1 MPNEPPNQEDVA
13 ALRGLLAEYVK
24 KRLKPKLE
32 DIEKGLAKATAPD
45 KKAEL
50 EAKRDKLLEEYQPAA
65 WLASAAN
72 RAGQLQYVTHVDKF
86 THPSATGKG
95 GSLAFEARHGAWR
108 DPLVG
113 TWCLGNQLQSD
124 AVGNAAALD
133 VHGLLIIEYQG
144 RTLLAR
150 ILAGDPAMAA
160 ALDDDPERA
169 AMLMNGFAA
178 IAGSGKTPVSH
189 TLTRQVYFPLSGGG
203 YHLLAPL
210 FHTSLVQAV
219 HISLREARFSEKA
232 KEAHQARKDGKSHP
246 VGYSDFPGMV
256 VQAFGGTKP
265 QNISQLNAERHGENW
280 LLPSLPPN
288 WVTKPVRP
296 PMKNGSV
303 FRRIFGNRSEVRELT
318 GHLANLLS
326 STSYNNKN
334 IRNAR
339 AALVDS
345 LCDQLLQFAAELRQL
360 NPGWS
365 ADPACR
371 LDMAEAL
378 WLDPERAA
386 TDEDFAALRGKDEW
400 QEEVAS
406 RFGHWLNRRLERL
419 QKGPIKL
426 HMGDDEHAEWK
437 KLLVEALNGVRK
449 ELHHG

>member
-24 KRLKPKLE
+24 KRLKPKL
-32 DIEKGLAKATAPD
+32 DDLDKSLVKAADPD
-45 KKAEL
+45 KKAAL
-50 EAKRDKLLEEYQPAA
+50 EAKRDKLLKEYQPAA
-65 WLASAAN
+65 WLESAAK
-72 RAGQLQYVTHVDKF
+72 RARQLQYVTHVDKF
-86 THPSATGKG
+86 THPSAIGKD
-95 GSLAFEARHGAWR
+95 GSVAFDARHGAWR

-113 TWCLGNQLQSD
+113 TWCLGEQVQSD

-133 VHGLLIIEYQG
+133 VHGLLIVEYQG
-144 RTLLAR
+144 QTLLAR
-150 ILAGDPAMAA
+150 ILAGDSAMAT

-169 AMLMNGFAA
+169 AMLMKGFAA

-189 TLTRQVYFPLSGGG
+189 TLTRQVYFPLPGGG

-210 FHTSLVQAV
+210 FLTSLAHVVYMQM
-219 HISLREARFSEKA
+219 REARFSDET
-232 KEAHQARKDGKSHP
+232 KEARQARKDGKPHP
-246 VGYSDFPGMV
+246 VGYSDFPGLV

-265 QNISQLNAERHGENW
+265 QNISQLNTERHGENW
-280 LLPSLPPN
+280 LLPSLPPT
-288 WVTKPVRP
+288 WDSQAARP
-296 PMKNGSV
+296 PLKHRSV
-303 FRRIFGNRSEVRELT
+303 FARTFGSRPAVKQAVYEL
-318 GHLANLLS
+318 AQFLS
-326 STSYNNKN
+326 STSHNNKT
-334 IRNAR
+334 IRDYR

-345 LCDQLLQFAAELRQL
+345 ICDQLLQFAAEIHQL
-360 NPGWS
+360 EPGWS
-365 ADPACR
+365 ADSACL

-378 WLDPERAA
+378 WLDPERAVA
-386 TDEDFAALRGKDEW
+386 DEDFAALRGKGEW
-400 QEEVAS
+400 QEDVAS